1 VIRSPASP
9 ADGLIRATIGRYQTT
24 FNCGDRDGWLAL
36 FADDAELE
44 DPAGSPPRVGR
55 DGLAAFWDEMHV
67 SGRHDIER
75 TVRMVQRPLVCGL
88 EAAWAFELHVPHGEQ
103 IGVVEIIDQAVF
115 TDDAQIRRLRAFWS
129 EATIRVEARCPTG

>member
-1 VIRSPASP
+1 MIRSPASV

-24 FNCGDRDGWLAL
+24 FNSGDRDGWLTL
-36 FADDAELE
+36 FTGDAELE

-55 DGLAAFWDEMHV
+55 DGLASFWDEIH
-67 SGRHDIER
+67 GGERHDAER
-75 TVRMVQRPLVCGL
+75 SVRMVQGPLVCGL

-103 IGVVEIIDQAVF
+103 VGVVEIIDQAVF

-129 EATIRVEARCPTG
+129 EATIKVETRCPPG